1 MREDLIKDI
10 KRVIRIIIASLII
23 AANIK
28 IFVNAGSL
36 FPGGFTGLSILIQR
50 SFDKFLGIKIPYS
63 PVNIILN
70 AIPAWF
76 CFKAIGKKF
85 TGLSCLCIVLTSIF
99 TDIIPAVPIT
109 YDVLLIS
116 IFGGIVMGAGISIS
130 LSAEATSGGTDFI
143 AMYISQKYGKD
154 AFSYIFAGNMVLL
167 AIAGFLFGWD
177 AALYSIIFQ
186 FSSTQVIHM
195 LNKRYQKNTLLIVT
209 SKPEEV
215 EDAIYAITHHGATR
229 IEAKGAYTNI
239 ERPLVYSIVSSE
251 NVKKVMTVI
260 RKIDEDAFVNVIKT
274 DDVEGNFY
282 IPPMD

>member
-1 MREDLIKDI
+1 M
-10 KRVIRIIIASLII
+10 
-23 AANIK
+23 
-28 IFVNAGSL
+28 
-36 FPGGFTGLSILIQR
+36 GFGVWGLG
-50 SFDKFLGIKIPYS
+50 F
-63 PVNIILN
+63 
-70 AIPAWF
+70 
-76 CFKAIGKKF
+76 
-85 TGLSCLCIVLTSIF
+85 
-99 TDIIPAVPIT
+99 
-109 YDVLLIS
+109 
-116 IFGGIVMGAGISIS
+116 GISIC